1 MTLQKWKNPL
11 VTGTVILTL
20 TGLLSR
26 FIGFFYRIFLSNI
39 FGAEG
44 MGIYQLISPVL
55 ALSFSLTVSGIQT
68 AISKYVASET
78 STRDYKTSFRT
89 LWAGFLLAMALS
101 AACALYIYLY
111 ADWIAVTLLLE
122 ARTAPLL
129 RIIALS
135 IPMATV
141 HSCINGY
148 FYGIRKTAIPA
159 VSQLAEQLC
168 RVGSVY
174 LIYYFCRQHNM
185 KPTISFAVAG
195 LVIGEG
201 ASMIVSVVAIL
212 ARAHQVFPVR
222 DYESGTSHTPGR
234 AFCNG
239 GFFRSARRSQTPLRT
254 APVWSIYRGIMGQLL
269 RLAVPLSANRL
280 VINLLQSIEAIY
292 IPNRLMAHGLNN
304 ADALGVYGV
313 LTGMSLPLILF
324 PSAITNSISVLLLP
338 IVSEADA
345 AGNKA
350 AVRRAIMTSIRYCL
364 LLGFGCTAM
373 FLLLG
378 RPAGRLLFHSE
389 LAGSFIL
396 TLSFICPFMYIAST
410 LNSILNGLGKTAQT
424 FLFSVVSLLLRL
436 LFVFIA
442 IPVYG
447 IKGYLWGT
455 LASQM
460 LQTFLCTVSALHISH
475 KAHRA

>member
-1 MTLQKWKNPL
+1 MKLQKLNHPL

-26 FIGFFYRIFLSNI
+26 FIGFFYRIFLSNV

-55 ALSFSLTVSGIQT
+55 ALSFALTVSGIQT

-78 STRDYKTSFRT
+78 TARDYRTSFRT

-101 AACALYIYLY
+101 IACALYIYLC
-111 ADWIAVTLLLE
+111 ADMIAVRLLLE

-148 FYGIRKTAIPA
+148 FYGIRKTGIPA
-159 VSQLAEQLC
+159 VSQLAEQIC

-174 LIYYFCRQHNM
+174 LIYHICRQHNM
-185 KPTISFAVAG
+185 EPTISFAVVG
-195 LVIGEG
+195 LVIGES
-201 ASMIVSVVAIL
+201 ASMIVSVIAIMS
-212 ARAHQVFPVR
+212 RAHQVFPSGNHQDCHR
-222 DYESGTSHTPGR
+222 TQSLFPSHGTQQRKSQFAASGTVI
-234 AFCNG
+234 A
-239 GFFRSARRSQTPLRT
+239 A
-254 APVWSIYRGIMGQLL
+254 YRHIMGQLL

-292 IPNRLMAHGLNN
+292 IPNRLMAYGLNN

-345 AGNKA
+345 SGNQE

-364 LLGFGCTAM
+364 LLGCGCTAM

-378 RPAGRLLFHSE
+378 RSAGRLLFHSE

-410 LNSILNGLGKTAQT
+410 LSSILNGLGKTAQT

-442 IPVYG
+442 IPAYG
-447 IKGYLWGT
+447 IKGYLWGM

-460 LQTFLCTVSALHISH
+460 LQTFLCMISALRISK
-475 KAHRA
+475 KARVRRC

>member
-1 MTLQKWKNPL
+1 MTFKKWTHPL
-11 VTGTVILTL
+11 ITGTAILTL
-20 TGLLSR
+20 TGLVSR
-26 FIGFFYRIFLSNI
+26 FIGFFYRIFLSNV

-68 AISKYVASET
+68 AISKYVANET
-78 STRDYKTSFRT
+78 STRDYKNSFRT

-101 AACALYIYLY
+101 IACALTIYLY
-111 ADWIAVTLLLE
+111 ADQIAVTFLLE
-122 ARTAPLL
+122 ERTAPLL

-135 IPMATV
+135 IPMASV

-159 VSQLAEQLC
+159 FSQLAEQVC

-174 LIYYFCRQHNM
+174 LIYFVCRKHGFV
-185 KPTISFAVAG
+185 PTISFAVTG
-195 LVIGEG
+195 LVIGES

-212 ARAHQVFPVR
+212 ARAHHVFPNSKSAGRSFFHQHRPTLV
-222 DYESGTSHTPGR
+222 SG
-234 AFCNG
+234 N
-239 GFFRSARRSQTPLRT
+239 ARRQASLPLS
-254 APVWSIYRGIMGQLL
+254 AVISVYRRITGQLL

-280 VINLLQSIEAIY
+280 ILNLLQSVEAIY
-292 IPNRLMAHGLNN
+292 IPNRLMAYGLDN

-345 AGNKA
+345 NGNQA
-350 AVRRAIMTSIRYCL
+350 AVKRAILTSIRSCL
-364 LLGFGCTAM
+364 LLGFACTAM
-373 FLLLG
+373 FLLFG
-378 RPAGRLLFHSE
+378 RTAGRLLYGSE

-396 TLSFICPFMYIAST
+396 TLSFLCPFMYIASM
-410 LNSILNGLGKTAQT
+410 LNSILNGIGKTIQT
-424 FLFSVVSLLLRL
+424 FLFSVISLLLRL
-436 LFVFIA
+436 LFVFFA
-442 IPVYG
+442 IPRFG
-447 IKGYLWGT
+447 IQGYLWGM

-460 LQTFLCTVSALHISH
+460 LQTLLCTVSALCVSR
-475 KAHRA
+475 KAQTTCHS

>member
-1 MTLQKWKNPL
+1 MNLRKWKNPL
-11 VTGTVILTL
+11 ISGTLILTL

-55 ALSFSLTVSGIQT
+55 ALSFALTVSGIQT
-68 AISKYVASET
+68 AISKYVAAET
-78 STRDYKTSFRT
+78 GTNDYKTSFRT
-89 LWAGFLLAMALS
+89 LWAGFLLAMTLS
-101 AACALYIYLY
+101 ALCAAYIYLR
-111 ADWIAVTLLLE
+111 ADHIAAVFLLE
-122 ARTAPLL
+122 ERTAPLL

-148 FYGIRKTAIPA
+148 FYGIRKTGVPA

-174 LIYYFCRQHNM
+174 LIYHICLRHGM
-185 KPTISFAVAG
+185 TPTISFAVVG

-201 ASMIVSVVAIL
+201 ASMIVSVLAIL
-212 ARAHQVFPVR
+212 ARARSLFP
-222 DYESGTSHTPGR
+222 SGLIRPY
-234 AFCNG
+234 
-239 GFFRSARRSQTPLRT
+239 SAADPIPAAYRRIT
-254 APVWSIYRGIMGQLL
+254 GNLL

-280 VINLLQSIEAIY
+280 VLNLLQSVEAVY
-292 IPNRLMAHGLNN
+292 IPNRLMAYGLNN

-324 PSAITNSISVLLLP
+324 PSAVTNSISVLLLP

-345 AGNKA
+345 NGNDA
-350 AVRRAIMTSIRYCL
+350 AVRHTIMTSIRCCL
-364 LLGFGCTAM
+364 LLGFGCTAL
-373 FLLLG
+373 FLMLG
-378 RPAGRLLFHSE
+378 RTAGRLLFHSE

-396 TLSFICPFMYIAST
+396 TLSFICPFLYIAST

-424 FLFSVVSLLLRL
+424 FLFSVASLLLRL
-436 LFVFIA
+436 AFVFAA
-442 IPVYG
+442 IPRFG
-447 IKGYLWGT
+447 IKGYLWGM

-460 LQTFLCTVSALHISH
+460 LQTALCTVSALRISH
-475 KAHRA
+475 RAR

>member
-1 MTLQKWKNPL
+1 MKLQKWKNPL

-26 FIGFFYRIFLSNI
+26 FIGFFYRIFLSNV

-55 ALSFSLTVSGIQT
+55 ALSFALTASGIQT

-78 STRDYKTSFRT
+78 STHDYKTSFRT

-101 AACALYIYLY
+101 IACALYIYLY
-111 ADWIAVTLLLE
+111 ADWIAADLLLE
-122 ARTAPLL
+122 SRTAPLL

-159 VSQLAEQLC
+159 ISQLAEQIC

-174 LIYYFCRQHNM
+174 LIYYICRQHDM
-185 KPTISFAVAG
+185 QPTISFAVVG
-195 LVIGEG
+195 LVIGES
-201 ASMIVSVVAIL
+201 ASMIVSVIAIL
-212 ARAHQVFPVR
+212 SRAHRVFPPCSHQTVNPESFAHGSHSTHR
-222 DYESGTSHTPGR
+222 LPSVSGTVF
-234 AFCNG
+234 A
-239 GFFRSARRSQTPLRT
+239 AYRR
-254 APVWSIYRGIMGQLL
+254 IMGQLL
-269 RLAVPLSANRL
+269 QLAVPLSANRL
-280 VINLLQSIEAIY
+280 IINLLQSIEAIY
-292 IPNRLMAHGLNN
+292 IPNRLMAYGLSN

-345 AGNKA
+345 SGNKN

-378 RPAGRLLFHSE
+378 RTAGRLLYHSE

-396 TLSFICPFMYIAST
+396 TLSFICPFMYVAST

-436 LFVFIA
+436 LFVFLA

-460 LQTFLCTVSALHISH
+460 LQTLLCTVSALHISH
-475 KAHRA
+475 KAHQ

>member
-1 MTLQKWKNPL
+1 M
-11 VTGTVILTL
+11 TGTVILTL
-20 TGLLSR
+20 TGLVSR
-26 FIGFFYRIFLSNI
+26 FIGFFYRIFLSNV

-68 AISKYVASET
+68 AISKYVAGET
-78 STRDYKTSFRT
+78 GTRDYKASFRT

-101 AACALYIYLY
+101 VACTLYIYLG
-111 ADWIAVTLLLE
+111 ADHIARVFLME
-122 ARTAPLL
+122 ERTAPLL

-159 VSQLAEQLC
+159 FSQLAEQIC

-174 LIYYFCRQHNM
+174 LIYFICKRHGLT
-185 KPTISFAVAG
+185 PTISFAVVG
-195 LVIGEG
+195 LVIGES

-212 ARAHQVFPVR
+212 ARAHQLFPAGGYLFVHH
-222 DYESGTSHTPGR
+222 TSVSPAARNHSFPFFGR
-234 AFCNG
+234 
-239 GFFRSARRSQTPLRT
+239 RQT
-254 APVWSIYRGIMGQLL
+254 APPFSSVAAIYRRICSQLL
-269 RLAVPLSANRL
+269 QLAVPLSANRL
-280 VINLLQSIEAIY
+280 VLNLLQSVEAIY
-292 IPNRLMAHGLNN
+292 IPNRLMAYGLSN
-304 ADALGVYGV
+304 ADALSVYGV

-345 AGNKA
+345 SGDHA
-350 AVRRAIMTSIRYCL
+350 AVRRAILTSIRCCL

-373 FLLLG
+373 FLLCG
-378 RPAGRLLFHSE
+378 RLAGRLLFHSE

-410 LNSILNGLGKTAQT
+410 LNSILNGLGKTIRT

-436 LFVFIA
+436 LFVFLA
-442 IPVYG
+442 IPIYG
-447 IKGYLWGT
+447 IKGYLWGI
-455 LASQM
+455 LASQI
-460 LQTFLCTVSALHISH
+460 LQTSLCTVSALSISH
-475 KAHRA
+475 RAHGKHQK

>member
-1 MTLQKWKNPL
+1 MTFKKWTHPL
-11 VTGTVILTL
+11 ITGTAILTL
-20 TGLLSR
+20 TGLVSR
-26 FIGFFYRIFLSNI
+26 FIGFFYRIFLSNV

-68 AISKYVASET
+68 AISKYVANET
-78 STRDYKTSFRT
+78 STRDYKNSFRT

-101 AACALYIYLY
+101 IACALTIYLY
-111 ADWIAVTLLLE
+111 ADQIAVTFLLE
-122 ARTAPLL
+122 ERTAPLL

-135 IPMATV
+135 IPMASV

-159 VSQLAEQLC
+159 FSQLAEQVC

-174 LIYYFCRQHNM
+174 LIYFVCRKHGFV
-185 KPTISFAVAG
+185 PTISFAVTG
-195 LVIGEG
+195 LVIGES

-212 ARAHQVFPVR
+212 ARAHHVFPNSKSAGRSFFHQHRPTPV
-222 DYESGTSHTPGR
+222 SG
-234 AFCNG
+234 N
-239 GFFRSARRSQTPLRT
+239 ARRQASLPLS
-254 APVWSIYRGIMGQLL
+254 AVISVYRRITGQLL

-280 VINLLQSIEAIY
+280 ILNLLQSVEAIY
-292 IPNRLMAHGLNN
+292 IPNRLMAYGLDN

-338 IVSEADA
+338 IVSEAEA
-345 AGNKA
+345 SGNQR
-350 AVRRAIMTSIRYCL
+350 AVTKAIMKSLKYCL
-364 LLGFGCTAM
+364 LLGFGCTAI
-373 FLLLG
+373 FLLCG
-378 RPAGRLLFHSE
+378 RMAGRLLFKSE

-396 TLSFICPFMYIAST
+396 TLSFICPFLYIAST
-410 LNSILNGLGKTAQT
+410 LNSILNGLGKTALT
-424 FLFSVVSLLLRL
+424 FFYSIVSLLVRL
-436 LFVFIA
+436 LFVFFA
-442 IPVYG
+442 IPVWG
-447 IKGYLWGT
+447 IKGYLWGM

-460 LQTFLCTVSALHISH
+460 VQTFLCTISALRISWRIQ
-475 KAHRA
+475 AD

>member
-1 MTLQKWKNPL
+1 MKRNWNTPL

-26 FIGFFYRIFLSNI
+26 FIGFFYRIFLSNA

-44 MGIYQLISPVL
+44 MGIYQLIAPVL
-55 ALSFSLTVSGIQT
+55 ALSFALTASGIQT

-78 STRDYKTSFRT
+78 STHDYHTSFRT
-89 LWAGFLLAMALS
+89 LWAGFLMAMALS
-101 AACALYIYLY
+101 LACALGIYLY
-111 ADWIAVTLLLE
+111 ADGIAVAFLME
-122 ARTAPLL
+122 RRTAPLL

-148 FYGIRKTAIPA
+148 FYGIRRTAIPA
-159 VSQLAEQLC
+159 FSQLAEQVF

-174 LIYYFCRQHNM
+174 LIYYFFRQHDM
-185 KPTISFAVAG
+185 QPTISFAVAG
-195 LVIGEG
+195 LVIGES
-201 ASMIVSVVAIL
+201 ASMTVSVVAIL
-212 ARAHQVFPVR
+212 ARAHHVFPAR
-222 DYESGTSHTPGR
+222 DRRLPG
-234 AFCNG
+234 APAL
-239 GFFRSARRSQTPLRT
+239 SSYRRICGR
-254 APVWSIYRGIMGQLL
+254 LL
-269 RLAVPLSANRL
+269 QLAVPLSANRL
-280 VINLLQSIEAIY
+280 VLNLLQSIEAIY
-292 IPNRLMAHGLNN
+292 IPNKLMAYGLNN

-345 AGNKA
+345 SGNTG
-350 AVRRAIMTSIRYCL
+350 AVKRAIVTSIRCCL
-364 LLGFGCTAM
+364 LLGFGCTAL

-410 LNSILNGLGKTAQT
+410 LGSILNGLGKTAQT
-424 FLFSVVSLLLRL
+424 FLYSVVSLLLRL

-442 IPVYG
+442 IPRYG
-447 IKGYLWGT
+447 IKGYLWGM

-460 LQTFLCTVSALHISH
+460 LQTLLCTVSALHISH
-475 KAHRA
+475 RSQMR

>member
-1 MTLQKWKNPL
+1 MKSIKWKNPL

-26 FIGFFYRIFLSNI
+26 FIGFFYRIFLSNV

-44 MGIYQLISPVL
+44 MGIYQLIAPVL
-55 ALSFSLTVSGIQT
+55 ALSFALTASGIQT

-78 STRDYKTSFRT
+78 STHDYKTSFRT
-89 LWAGFLLAMALS
+89 LWAGFILAMTLS
-101 AACALYIYLY
+101 AACAIYIYLY
-111 ADWIAVTLLLE
+111 ADWIAVTFLLE
-122 ARTAPLL
+122 KRTAPLL

-159 VSQLAEQLC
+159 FSQLAEQIC

-174 LIYYFCRQHNM
+174 LIYDICKKNNM
-185 KPTISFAVAG
+185 TPTISFAVVG
-195 LVIGEG
+195 LVIGES
-201 ASMIVSVVAIL
+201 ASMIVSVIAIL
-212 ARAHQVFPVR
+212 SRAHQVFPR
-222 DYESGTSHTPGR
+222 YNRQYT
-234 AFCNG
+234 AN
-239 GFFRSARRSQTPLRT
+239 RS
-254 APVWSIYRGIMGQLL
+254 SIGSISATYRHIMGQLL

-292 IPNRLMAHGLNN
+292 IPNRLMTYGLSN

-338 IVSEADA
+338 IVAEADA
-345 AGNKA
+345 SGNNA

-373 FLLLG
+373 FLLFG
-378 RPAGRLLFHSE
+378 RTAGRLLFHSE

-424 FLFSVVSLLLRL
+424 FLFSVLSLLLRL

-442 IPVYG
+442 IPIYG

-460 LQTFLCTVSALHISH
+460 LQTLLCTLSALHISH
-475 KAHRA
+475 KSHRA

>member
-1 MTLQKWKNPL
+1 MNLQKLNHPL

-26 FIGFFYRIFLSNI
+26 FIGFFYRIFLSNV

-44 MGIYQLISPVL
+44 MGIYQLIAPVL
-55 ALSFSLTVSGIQT
+55 ALSFALTVSGIQT

-78 STRDYKTSFRT
+78 STRDYRTSFRT
-89 LWAGFLLAMALS
+89 LWAGFLMAMAIS
-101 AACALYIYLY
+101 VVCALYIYLY
-111 ADWIAVTLLLE
+111 ADMIAVTLLLE

-159 VSQLAEQLC
+159 ISQLAEQIC

-174 LIYYFCRQHNM
+174 LIYHICSRHNM
-185 KPTISFAVAG
+185 EPTISFAVVG
-195 LVIGEG
+195 LVIGES
-201 ASMIVSVVAIL
+201 ASMIVSVIAIMY
-212 ARAHQVFPVR
+212 RAHQVFPAVDNHDR
-222 DYESGTSHTPGR
+222 HSAHSLLP
-234 AFCNG
+234 A
-239 GFFRSARRSQTPLRT
+239 RSTQRRKSQFSASDSVP
-254 APVWSIYRGIMGQLL
+254 AAYRHIMGQLL
-269 RLAVPLSANRL
+269 QLAVPLSANRL
-280 VINLLQSIEAIY
+280 VINLLQSVEAIY
-292 IPNRLMAHGLNN
+292 IPNRLMAYGLNN

-345 AGNKA
+345 SGNQT
-350 AVRRAIMTSIRYCL
+350 AVRRAIMTSIRYCM
-364 LLGFGCTAM
+364 LLGCGCTAM

-378 RPAGRLLFHSE
+378 RSAGRLLFHSE

-410 LNSILNGLGKTAQT
+410 LGSILNGLGKTAQT

-436 LFVFIA
+436 LFVFFA

-447 IKGYLWGT
+447 IKGYLWGM

-460 LQTFLCTVSALHISH
+460 LQTFLCMVSALRISK
-475 KAHRA
+475 KAQGHGC